1 MDLRPGPDHKMLSV
15 DQTDVSN
22 MIVAI
27 SWSFNLH
34 GKWCIWAF
42 LRIRLQKKINPNKF
56 EIECD

>member
-1 MDLRPGPDHKMLSV
+1 MSIHKNRMLTLLMDLRPVHDHKMLSV

-34 GKWCIWAF
+34 GK
-42 LRIRLQKKINPNKF
+42 
-56 EIECD
+56 